1 MPKVLTNLFV
11 VLFVFLNTCIAFGE
25 PIYVNFQYSFNESK
39 NFILEDSDQ
48 NDWKKYVP
56 NQHFKH
62 PNKDEYK
69 YWIKFDLYLDS
80 LNYKDPS
87 IYLGLIGDVDE
98 VYINGK
104 FVGSTG
110 KIDGRSP
117 SYFHVPR
124 LYRVSKEYLK
134 KRNTVYIKAKKQSIV
149 NAGIH
154 LGKVQFGEYGELISK
169 KRNAQFF
176 IFDLNV
182 ILAFF
187 SFFIGVYHLYLYYRI
202 PTKHQNLIYFVF
214 STFSSLFILSLGLF
228 FGNYIESSWWVVI
241 IHSLLGIFTAVTYFI
256 FTQKFLNLDY
266 KLFHKIFIALNIL
279 FAAIIVLEPRFSR
292 AFAYYNIWYLVGL
305 LTIAYGGLNIF
316 KRYYYEKRNDL
327 FVMLL
332 SILGLFLIVIVDIL
346 STIGIFSFYQIT
358 GVGFFLLNVGVLVAL
373 AYDFTDAYVNI
384 ENLVEDRTKDL
395 SVAVERLKDLEE
407 MKDKFFANIS
417 HDFKTP
423 IAVAMGSLEEIKRE
437 TLPTETVQRRAVIAA
452 ESSLNKLLA
461 MVGDL
466 LDVIKA
472 ESGALK
478 MEWTSVNPV
487 EILKEWMQP
496 FLVLANKKSLK
507 LNIKNDV
514 KEDIKIPLD
523 VNKFE
528 RVIQNLLSNAL
539 KFTNYA
545 KNKENLIEIQL
556 RSDKAWYY
564 IEVHD
569 SGMGI
574 PDDEKPMVFERYYQT
589 TKTSLKHH
597 GGSGIG
603 LSFVKEM
610 IENHNGTITVK
621 DSDYGGVKFVIA
633 LPLKQNVEVTGN
645 YFVGSDSN
653 EHEVYSVEFPRRAP
667 EKINESLFTILIAED
682 NPEVANITLAAVEK
696 EFNVYMVENGQE
708 AFDFIQNNTI
718 DCLVTDI
725 VMPVMRGEELVK
737 KVRAYNKTKDLPI
750 LVLSSQSDENTVVE
764 LLKEGANDY
773 VTKPFKREVLLA
785 RVYGQIE
792 KHKSSQWIAQ
802 NEKVIELGM
811 LASGIAHQIRNGLH
825 AMKNQISYYE
835 KTAQRIEQNIHE
847 LSAEQRLKIKER
859 LDQCNAMM
867 MRALNRIDSLTSS
880 VNSYALGSKQVI
892 EITLKDSLTLM
903 KELLADKIKSSAVTI
918 ELDIQDNLKFFGYSS
933 FHEVIINLFVNAID
947 ACKHDG
953 TGKIILKAKEN
964 REKVKIEIE
973 DNGSGINKDTLD
985 RIWQPFFTTKDP
997 DKGTGLGLYIVRDI
1011 IQGQH
1016 GGKLNVYSEGEGKGA
1031 KFVIEIPKVAKEA
1044 TQDASFVMHGH
1055 EV

>member
-1 MPKVLTNLFV
+1 MSNFFYRLVLLFLLYTTNIILA
-11 VLFVFLNTCIAFGE
+11 N
-25 PIYVNFQYSFNESK
+25 PICSNFKYSFNENK
-39 NFILEDSDQ
+39 NFILEDVYES
-48 NDWKKYVP
+48 NWEKYIP
-56 NQHFKH
+56 NQPLKH
-62 PNKDEYK
+62 PKKDEYK
-69 YWIKFDLYLDS
+69 YWIKFDLSLSDLD
-80 LNYKDPS
+80 YKDPS
-87 IYLGLIGDVDE
+87 VYLGLIGDVDE
-98 VYINGK
+98 AYINGK
-104 FVGSTG
+104 FIGATG
-110 KIDGRSP
+110 EVDGRSP

-134 KRNTVYIKAKKQSIV
+134 KSNIVYIKAKKQSIV

-154 LGKVQFGEYGELISK
+154 LGKVQFGEYSELISK
-169 KRNAQFF
+169 KRIAQFF
-176 IFDLNV
+176 IFDLNI

-187 SFFIGVYHLYLYYRI
+187 SFFIGIYHLYLYYRI
-202 PTKHQNLIYFVF
+202 PDKHQNLIYFIF

-228 FGNYIESSWWVVI
+228 FGNFIKSSWWVVI
-241 IHSLLGIFTAVTYFI
+241 IHSLLGIFTAVSYFV
-256 FTQKFLNLDY
+256 FTQKFLNLKY
-266 KLFHKIFIALNIL
+266 KLFHKIFITLNII
-279 FAAIIVLEPRFSR
+279 FAVIIVFESNFSK
-292 AFAYYNIWYLVGL
+292 AFEYYNVWYLVGL
-305 LTIAYGGLNIF
+305 LTIAYAGLNIF

-332 SILGLFLIVIVDIL
+332 SIFGLFLIVIIDIL
-346 STIGIFSFYQIT
+346 STVGIFSFYQIT
-358 GVGFFLLNVGVLVAL
+358 GVGFFMLNVGVLVAL

-384 ENLVEDRTKDL
+384 ENLVDDRTKDL

-472 ESGALK
+472 ESGTLK
-478 MEWTSVNPV
+478 MEWVSVDPV
-487 EILKEWMQP
+487 EILKQWIQP
-496 FLVLANKKSLK
+496 FLVLASKKSLR
-507 LNIKNDV
+507 LNIKNNV
-514 KEDIKIPLD
+514 NRDIKIPLD
-523 VNKFE
+523 VSKFE

-539 KFTNYA
+539 KFTNYS
-545 KNKENLIEIQL
+545 KSRENLIEIQL

-610 IENHNGTITVK
+610 VENHNGTITVK

-645 YFVGSDSN
+645 YFVGNDVD
-653 EHEVYSVEFPRRAP
+653 EYGETYSVEFPRHAP
-667 EKINESLFTILIAED
+667 ERINESLFTILVAED

-708 AFDFIQNNTI
+708 AFEFIQNNAI

-725 VMPVMRGEELVK
+725 VMPIMRGEELVK
-737 KVRAYNKTKDLPI
+737 KVRDYNKTKDLPI

-785 RVYGQIE
+785 RIYGQIE

-835 KTAQRIEQNIHE
+835 KTAQRIEHNIHE
-847 LSAEQRLKIKER
+847 LSEDQRHKIKDR
-859 LDQCNAMM
+859 LEQCNGMM
-867 MRALNRIDSLTSS
+867 MRALNRIDSLTAS
-880 VNSYALGSKQVI
+880 VNSYALGSKQAI
-892 EITLKDSLTLM
+892 EITLNDSLTLM

-918 ELDIQDNLKFFGYSS
+918 ELNVQDNLKFTGYTS

-947 ACKHDG
+947 ACQHDG
-953 TGKIILKAKEN
+953 TGKIMLKAKES
-964 REKVKIEIE
+964 REIIRIEIE
-973 DNGSGINKDTLD
+973 DNGSGIKKDSLD

-1016 GGKLNVYSEGEGKGA
+1016 GGKLSVHSDGEGKGA
-1031 KFVIEIPKVAKEA
+1031 KFVIEIPKIAKEA